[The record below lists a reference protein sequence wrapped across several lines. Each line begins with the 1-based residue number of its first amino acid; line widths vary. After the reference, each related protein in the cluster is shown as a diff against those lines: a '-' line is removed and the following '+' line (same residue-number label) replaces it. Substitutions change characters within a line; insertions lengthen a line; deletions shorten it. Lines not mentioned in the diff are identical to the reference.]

1 MAENVPRSMQISSL
15 QNADILEK
23 IVHIFSNGKSMRQLQ
38 PAEGER
44 PQLSIVGGSPGVG
57 KTSQIGQIIRKM
69 GYAPHAFYNVSL
81 DGIVENVKPYRI
93 ATKIIYDDLKSRGG
107 NDPLTDKDLA
117 LLSEIY
123 LGTIT
128 SKRQMMHLTH
138 TVHRLLDKIE
148 QGEEKKSVKAKKT
161 EDVYDAFPT
170 LIERRLEGLEEG
182 IKHGVNIIYDVTFQ
196 SKTNIVAR
204 DLMPI
209 LNKYAEMGR
218 PKYEIHVMLISSTE
232 PRIRRQLHMRHE
244 EMLSGPD
251 AFIRAIP
258 PRMIERYIEENQV
271 GYYKIQ
277 EDAKKA
283 DGHYEPSDFHFKRV
297 ANFTNENNEREPS
310 PRRSVRK
317 HRSSRSPGSSPSSRS
332 SRSSRSPHSSRSSR
346 SARSPHSFR
355 SSHTR
360 KRKSF

>member
-1 MAENVPRSMQISSL
+1 MAENVPHSVQISSL
-15 QNADILEK
+15 HNADISQK
-23 IVHIFSNGKSMRQLQ
+23 IVRIFSNGQSMHQLQ
-38 PAEGER
+38 PAEGEH
-44 PQLSIVGGSPGVG
+44 PQLFIVGGSPGVG
-57 KTSQIGQIIRKM
+57 KTTQIGQIIRKM
-69 GYAPHAFYNVSL
+69 GHDPNAFYNVSL
-81 DGIVENVKPYRI
+81 DSIVENVKPYRI
-93 ATKIIYDDLKSRGG
+93 ATKLIYDDLKSRRG

-128 SKRQMMHLTH
+128 SKREMMYLTH

-148 QGEEKKSVKAKKT
+148 QGNEKKPVKAKKK
-161 EDVYDAFPT
+161 EDVYEAFPT
-170 LIERRLEGLEEG
+170 LIDRRLEALEEG
-182 IKHGVNIIYDVTFQ
+182 IKNGVNIIYDVTFQ
-196 SKTNIVAR
+196 GRTNVVAR

-209 LNKYAEMGR
+209 LNKYAEMGH
-218 PKYEIHVMLISSTE
+218 PKYDIHVILISST
-232 PRIRRQLHMRHE
+232 PQRIRRQLQMRHE

-277 EDAKKA
+277 EDARKA

-297 ANFTNENNEREPS
+297 ANFANENNERESS

-317 HRSSRSPGSSPSSRS
+317 HRSSHSSLSHRSP
-332 SRSSRSPHSSRSSR
+332 RSSR
-346 SARSPHSFR
+346 SARSHHLSRSHHSFR
-355 SSHTR
+355 SSHTQ

>member
-1 MAENVPRSMQISSL
+1 MAENVPRSVRISSL
-15 QNADILEK
+15 KNADMLEK
-23 IVHIFSNGKSMRQLQ
+23 IVRIFSNGKSMRQLQ
-38 PAEGER
+38 PAEGEH
-44 PQLSIVGGSPGVG
+44 PQLFIVGGSPGVG
-57 KTSQIGQIIRKM
+57 KTTQIGQIIRKM
-69 GYAPHAFYNVSL
+69 GHDPNAFYNVSL
-81 DGIVENVKPYRI
+81 DSIVENVKPYRI
-93 ATKIIYDDLKSRGG
+93 ATKLIYDDLKSRRG

-128 SKRQMMHLTH
+128 SKREMMYLSH

-148 QGEEKKSVKAKKT
+148 QGNAEKKPVKAKKK
-161 EDVYDAFPT
+161 EDVYEAFPT
-170 LIERRLEGLEEG
+170 LIERRLEALEEG

-196 SKTNIVAR
+196 GRTNVVAR

-209 LNKYAEMGR
+209 LNKYAEMGH

-232 PRIRRQLHMRHE
+232 PRIRRQLQMRHE

-277 EDAKKA
+277 EDARKA

-297 ANFTNENNEREPS
+297 ANFANENNERESS

-317 HRSSRSPGSSPSSRS
+317 HRSSLSHRSPQ
-332 SRSSRSPHSSRSSR
+332 SSRSPRSSR
-346 SARSPHSFR
+346 SARSHLSRSHHSFR
-355 SSHTR
+355 SSHTQ

>member
-1 MAENVPRSMQISSL
+1 
-15 QNADILEK
+15 
-23 IVHIFSNGKSMRQLQ
+23 
-38 PAEGER
+38 
-44 PQLSIVGGSPGVG
+44 
-57 KTSQIGQIIRKM
+57 M
-69 GYAPHAFYNVSL
+69 GHDPNAFYNVSL
-81 DGIVENVKPYRI
+81 DSIVENVKPYRI
-93 ATKIIYDDLKSRGG
+93 ATKLIYDDLKSRRG

-128 SKRQMMHLTH
+128 SKREMMYLTH

-148 QGEEKKSVKAKKT
+148 QGNAEKKPVKAKKK

-196 SKTNIVAR
+196 GRTNVVAR

-209 LNKYAEMGR
+209 LNKYAEMGH
-218 PKYEIHVMLISSTE
+218 PKYDIHIVLISST
-232 PRIRRQLHMRHE
+232 PQRIRRQLQMRHE

-277 EDAKKA
+277 EDARKA
-283 DGHYEPSDFHFKRV
+283 DGYYEPSDFHFKRI
-297 ANFTNENNEREPS
+297 ANFTNENNERESS

-317 HRSSRSPGSSPSSRS
+317 HRSSLSHRSPRSTRSHHLSRS
-332 SRSSRSPHSSRSSR
+332 H
-346 SARSPHSFR
+346 HSFR
-355 SSHTR
+355 SSHTQ

>member
-1 MAENVPRSMQISSL
+1 M
-15 QNADILEK
+15 LEK
-23 IVHIFSNGKSMRQLQ
+23 IVRIFSNGKSMHQLQ

-44 PQLSIVGGSPGVG
+44 PQLFIVGGSPGVG
-57 KTSQIGQIIRKM
+57 KTTQIGQIIRKM
-69 GYAPHAFYNVSL
+69 GHDPNAFYNVSL
-81 DGIVENVKPYRI
+81 DSIVENVKPYRI
-93 ATKIIYDDLKSRGG
+93 ATKLIYDDLKSRRG

-128 SKRQMMHLTH
+128 SKREMMYLTH

-148 QGEEKKSVKAKKT
+148 QGNEKKPVKAKKK
-161 EDVYDAFPT
+161 EDVYEAFPT
-170 LIERRLEGLEEG
+170 LIDRRLEGLEEG

-196 SKTNIVAR
+196 GRTNVIAR

-209 LNKYAEMGR
+209 LNKYAEMGH
-218 PKYEIHVMLISSTE
+218 PKYEIHVILISST
-232 PRIRRQLHMRHE
+232 PQRIRRQLNMRHE
-244 EMLSGPD
+244 EMLSGPN

-277 EDAKKA
+277 EDARKA
-283 DGHYEPSDFHFKRV
+283 DGHYEPSDFHFKRI
-297 ANFTNENNEREPS
+297 ANFANENNERESS

-317 HRSSRSPGSSPSSRS
+317 HRSSLSHRSP
-332 SRSSRSPHSSRSSR
+332 RSSR
-346 SARSPHSFR
+346 SARSHLSRSHHSFR
-355 SSHTR
+355 SSHTQ

>member
-1 MAENVPRSMQISSL
+1 MAENVPHSMRISSL
-15 QNADILEK
+15 KNANMLEK

-44 PQLSIVGGSPGVG
+44 PQLFIVGGSPGVG
-57 KTSQIGQIIRKM
+57 KTTQIGSIIRKM
-69 GYAPHAFYNVSL
+69 GHDPNAFYNVSL
-81 DGIVENVKPYRI
+81 DSIVENVKPYRI
-93 ATKIIYDDLKSRGG
+93 ATKLIYDDLKSRRG

-128 SKRQMMHLTH
+128 SKREMMYLTH

-148 QGEEKKSVKAKKT
+148 QGNAEKKPVKAKKK

-196 SKTNIVAR
+196 GRTNVVAR

-209 LNKYAEMGR
+209 LNKYAEMGH
-218 PKYEIHVMLISSTE
+218 PKYDIHIVLISST
-232 PRIRRQLHMRHE
+232 PQRIRRQLQMRHE

-277 EDAKKA
+277 EDARKA
-283 DGHYEPSDFHFKRV
+283 DGYYEPSDFHFKRI
-297 ANFTNENNEREPS
+297 ANFTNENNERESS

-317 HRSSRSPGSSPSSRS
+317 HRSSLSHRSPRSTRSHHLSRS
-332 SRSSRSPHSSRSSR
+332 H
-346 SARSPHSFR
+346 HSFR
-355 SSHTR
+355 SSHTQ

>member
-1 MAENVPRSMQISSL
+1 MAENVPHSMRISSL
-15 QNADILEK
+15 KNANILEK

-44 PQLSIVGGSPGVG
+44 PQLFIVGGSPGVG
-57 KTSQIGQIIRKM
+57 KTTQIGSIIRKM
-69 GYAPHAFYNVSL
+69 GHDPNAFYNVSL
-81 DGIVENVKPYRI
+81 DSIVENVKPYRI
-93 ATKIIYDDLKSRGG
+93 ATKLIYDDLKSRRG

-128 SKRQMMHLTH
+128 SKREMMYLTH

-148 QGEEKKSVKAKKT
+148 QGNAEKKPVKAKKK

-196 SKTNIVAR
+196 GRTNVVAR

-209 LNKYAEMGR
+209 LNKYAEMGH
-218 PKYEIHVMLISSTE
+218 PKYDIHIVLISST
-232 PRIRRQLHMRHE
+232 PQRIRRQLQMRHE

-277 EDAKKA
+277 EDARKA
-283 DGHYEPSDFHFKRV
+283 DGYYEPSDFHFKRI
-297 ANFTNENNEREPS
+297 ANFTNENNERESS

-317 HRSSRSPGSSPSSRS
+317 HRSSLSHRSPRSTRSHHLSRS
-332 SRSSRSPHSSRSSR
+332 H
-346 SARSPHSFR
+346 HSFR
-355 SSHTR
+355 SSHTQ